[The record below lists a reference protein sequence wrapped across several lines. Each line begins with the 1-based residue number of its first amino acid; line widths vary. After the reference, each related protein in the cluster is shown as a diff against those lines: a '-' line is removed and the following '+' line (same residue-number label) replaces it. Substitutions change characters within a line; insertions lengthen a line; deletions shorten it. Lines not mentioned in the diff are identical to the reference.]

1 MFIVLGRDVERSFET
16 VGTKINSKKGK
27 FYFVSKNAHSWHLN
41 EMNDII
47 ATVKIPS
54 SFFFF
59 YFVNLLCNLF
69 LQNKLKII
77 KPNKSSNDEKRLEFK

>member
-1 MFIVLGRDVERSFET
+1 MDGRDEWKWDRTQRKTGKLLMFIVLGRDVERSFET

-59 YFVNLLCNLF
+59 
-69 LQNKLKII
+69 I
-77 KPNKSSNDEKRLEFK
+77 S

>member
-54 SFFFF
+54 SFFSF
-59 YFVNLLCNLF
+59 
-69 LQNKLKII
+69 I
-77 KPNKSSNDEKRLEFK
+77 S